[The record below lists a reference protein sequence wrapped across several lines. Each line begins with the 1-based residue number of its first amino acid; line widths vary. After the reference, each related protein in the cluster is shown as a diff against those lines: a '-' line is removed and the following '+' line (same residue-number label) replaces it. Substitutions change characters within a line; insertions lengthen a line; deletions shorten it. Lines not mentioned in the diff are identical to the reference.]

1 MPFVK
6 SSLELMYDYLLA
18 EFGFI
23 VYAPKMILEY
33 SVKTEGFGDIYEIF
47 YPQWLWLALNFMSVA
62 IFKITI
68 YSKLHIFRNL
78 HFLKKV
84 KKIK

>member
-47 YPQWLWLALNFMSVA
+47 YPQ
-62 IFKITI
+62 
-68 YSKLHIFRNL
+68 
-78 HFLKKV
+78 
-84 KKIK
+84 